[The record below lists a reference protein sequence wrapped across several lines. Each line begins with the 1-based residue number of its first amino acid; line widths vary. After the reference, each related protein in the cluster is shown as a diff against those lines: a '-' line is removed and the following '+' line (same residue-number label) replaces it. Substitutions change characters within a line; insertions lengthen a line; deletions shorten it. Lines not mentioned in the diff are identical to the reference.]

1 MKSYEQFI
9 DGLSE
14 GKLTE
19 LSRETLSSY
28 KTKASDASKKP
39 FLIKKQDNRVAG
51 VKKASDRLEK
61 KKLGEE
67 HCNCDCGKDP
77 CVECGKSH
85 HKMNESKAM
94 DDHFKTLSNKMQSKV
109 NELLRKDMGYWEA
122 VKKAKALVKEAV
134 DPNEYDREGDMAK
147 TQLMTICRNAE
158 DLIEMMD
165 DDANLPEWV
174 QAKIVKAEDYITTVR
189 DYLQSEK
196 ERVNEAA
203 VPSKFSDMQIKQ
215 AYGILNDKRWK
226 GGNMTSIVNRIEAI
240 AKGLSKH
247 PNVSRAIRRTN
258 EELSPKQKKIDKNK
272 NGKIDG
278 SDLQALR
285 KEELK
290 DACWKGYEAVGMKK
304 KNGKMVP
311 NCVPVKEAELSDAEA
326 TEKERIVKGM
336 KKSFKDFVKK
346 YGSEKKAKE
355 VMYAT
360 ATKMAQKAK

>member
-1 MKSYEQFI
+1 MKSYGQFI

-19 LSRETLSSY
+19 LSRSTLSSY
-28 KTKASDASKKP
+28 SSKASDASKHKGLP
-39 FLIKKQDNRVAG
+39 TKKVDNRYAG
-51 VKKASDRLEK
+51 VKKASDQLAK

-67 HCNCDCGKDP
+67 EHCTCDCGKDP
-77 CVECGKSH
+77 CIECGKSH
-85 HKMNESKAM
+85 HKMNE
-94 DDHFKTLSNKMQSKV
+94 
-109 NELLRKDMGYWEA
+109 
-122 VKKAKALVKEAV
+122 AK

-196 ERVNEAA
+196 ERMNEAVK

-226 GGNMTSIVNRIEAI
+226 GGNMTSIVSRIEAI

-247 PNVSRAIRRTN
+247 PNVYQAIKRTN

-278 SDLQALR
+278 SDLQAIR
-285 KEELK
+285 KEAVEKATGDLK
-290 DACWKGYEAVGMKK
+290 DACWKGFTAVGTKM
-304 KNGKMVP
+304 KNGKKVP
-311 NCVPVKEAELSDAEA
+311 NCVPVKEEELSDAEA
-326 TEKERIVKGM
+326 KKKEEIVKGM

-360 ATKMAQKAK
+360 AAKLAQKKK